1 MKWDI
6 LFRYHSAKSCTTTPS
21 SASSSRP
28 SWRGKHHDNTVQLPA
43 ARFAR
48 ALRRFRWLQS
58 RLVKQTLKH
67 GIAACSE
74 LEEPGGGLFFQRGQ
88 HSWVKKKKKRQE
100 TAASKNER
108 TALRWNQQSGREE
121 KPTHALPPPLTGGV
135 QPGDGDDGTGA
146 LHDTKKNKHHPKHLD
161 QERGCLLLVERS
173 APASHHVPLLS
184 LPVISSG
191 WDKQV
196 LWLLGS
202 LLQETTWS

>member
-88 HSWVKKKKKRQE
+88 HSWVKKKKIRQE

-108 TALRWNQQSGREE
+108 TALQWNQQSGRAE
-121 KPTHALPPPLTGGV
+121 KPMRALPPLLTGGV
-135 QPGDGDDGTGA
+135 QPGDGDDGAGA
-146 LHDTKKNKHHPKHLD
+146 LHDTKKK
-161 QERGCLLLVERS
+161 
-173 APASHHVPLLS
+173 
-184 LPVISSG
+184 
-191 WDKQV
+191 
-196 LWLLGS
+196 
-202 LLQETTWS
+202 